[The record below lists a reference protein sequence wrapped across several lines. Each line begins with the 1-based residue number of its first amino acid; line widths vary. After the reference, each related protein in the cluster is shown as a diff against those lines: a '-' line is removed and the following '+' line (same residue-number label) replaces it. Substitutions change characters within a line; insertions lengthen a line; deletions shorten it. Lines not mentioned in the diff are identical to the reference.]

1 MEKRCK
7 HILDGHLSCRR
18 GLVMFSFRDF
28 LLGVLLT
35 STIGLCAY
43 IYRGPDVVVIR
54 IPIPVPVE
62 GGKLDLPGIR

>member
-1 MEKRCK
+1 M
-7 HILDGHLSCRR
+7 LS
-18 GLVMFSFRDF
+18 FKDF

-35 STIGLCAY
+35 TTIGLAVY

-62 GGKLDLPGIR
+62 GGRLDLPGIR